1 VPKRTRRLGGAR
13 IDGDLVDCGREGASA
28 LINGGRVEKRVVA
41 TVRRGGRDLPP
52 TSEIVAERLQAAN
65 LRHSSVLCACLEA
78 DIDRKLVATDR
89 SSMQGAAPCLSNHS
103 CR

>member
-1 VPKRTRRLGGAR
+1 MPKRTRRLGGAR

-52 TSEIVAERLQAAN
+52 TSEIVAERLQAAKIG
-65 LRHSSVLCACLEA
+65 RWTSRK
-78 DIDRKLVATDR
+78 DRQKPVA
-89 SSMQGAAPCLSNHS
+89 QEPCLLVYPKLSQHARQVS
-103 CR
+103 GTDL

>member
-52 TSEIVAERLQAAN
+52 TSEIVAERLQAAKGGQSKSQN
-65 LRHSSVLCACLEA
+65 RYPLAAMLTLR
-78 DIDRKLVATDR
+78 
-89 SSMQGAAPCLSNHS
+89 
-103 CR
+103 